1 MVFAFRHGVDV
12 RPIPFNVSQPTN
24 HNQHM
29 ATHETPV
36 TTAVHT
42 RPQFVL
48 TPTQPI
54 HCHRGHACNV
64 SWCIS
69 SLLLRHGG
77 SSGRGGGNRIGWGG
91 IRGMRLRGVMHS
103 SLCAE
108 EHVPWCPSIVVYT
121 MAVTCCHVM
130 SCLHFACW

>member
-69 SLLLRHGG
+69 SLLLRDGG
-77 SSGRGGGNRIGWGG
+77 SSGRGGGSLNGWGG
-91 IRGMRLRGVMHS
+91 IRGMRLRGGA
-103 SLCAE
+103 CRAAY
-108 EHVPWCPSIVVYT
+108 VPKRVVLGAPSIVVYT

-130 SCLHFACW
+130 S